1 MQEEEKYLKSKSTTA
16 SLLETSVLLS
26 EAKKFEEEEITRLE
40 MSLLQAKEKHRNT
53 VMKQAAVDASLS
65 IEKKAAEVCRHDL
78 NLH

>member
-26 EAKKFEEEEITRLE
+26 EAKKLEEEEITRLE
-40 MSLLQAKEKHRNT
+40 MSLLLAKEKHKNT

-65 IEKKAAEVCRHDL
+65 IEKKAAEVCHYDL
-78 NLH
+78 TLR